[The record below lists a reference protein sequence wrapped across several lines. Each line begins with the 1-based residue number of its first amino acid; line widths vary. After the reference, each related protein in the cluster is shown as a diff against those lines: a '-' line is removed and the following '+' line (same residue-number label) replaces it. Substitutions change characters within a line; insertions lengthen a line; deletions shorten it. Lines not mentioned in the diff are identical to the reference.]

1 MTIRNAYSD
10 IKSAGSMHRYLLICT
25 GIIFFLTVFTVR
37 IHSQDLPEYD
47 EISIFLNAPCTGGV
61 EIDAVIRDNILYLPI
76 TDLFNFLKI
85 RNIPSAGLETIKG
98 FFINP
103 EAEYEISRDE
113 NRIKYQDKTYEL
125 NKGDLIRTETNLY
138 LLSDYFRKIFGLN
151 CIFNFRNLSV
161 TLTSDLELPYIR
173 EMKQDEMRRNLSR
186 LKGEIKAD
194 TNIGRTYPLFKL
206 GMADWSA
213 IATEEINGTSETRLN
228 LSLGSMI
235 AGGEMTASLYY
246 NSNSSFTEKQQ
257 HYLWRFVNNDF
268 KPLRQVIAGKIATKA
283 VSTIYSPVIGVQLTN
298 TPTTYRRSFGTYRLS
313 DRTDPGW
320 VVELYVNNVLVDYTT
335 SDASGFYAF
344 DIPLVY
350 GNSIVNLK
358 FYSPWGEER
367 TREQNI
373 TIPFNFLPHKVF
385 EYSVGAG
392 IVEDTLASRFSRGS
406 FNYGLTKNLTIGGG
420 AEYLSS
426 VSSGEFMPF
435 VNASLRLTN
444 NLLLSGD
451 YMHGVRAKGTL
462 TYRMPSNMQFDIN
475 YTWYDPDQTA
485 INLNYREERKA
496 SVSIPLKIGKFSSYQ
511 RMSVYQIVSQFSK
524 YTTAEWLF
532 SGSVF
537 GINTNLTTYGVFL
550 EEIRPN
556 IYSNLSLAFRLPAGF
571 VLMPQAQYSYTS
583 NEFLSAKIRLEK
595 PLMKYAFLNL
605 SYEQNFKTAMKLAEV
620 GFRYDFS
627 FAQTGVSVR
636 QTDNKTSFVEYARGS
651 LIADRK
657 TRYFGTDNRTNVGRG
672 GITIVPFLDINANRK
687 KDPGEP
693 KAFGLNLRINGG
705 RVEKSEKDT
714 TIRILG
720 LEPYVDYFIELDP
733 NSFENISWQLD
744 KKSISVTVDPN
755 ILKTVEVPVM
765 VSGEANGTVSLDK
778 NGQINGQEGIIINFF
793 TKSNKPAGRALSE
806 NDGFYSYFGLRT
818 GEYYVMPD
826 TSQLRKLGMESDPV
840 SLSFKIS
847 ERMDGDIVDNLN
859 FRLTMKPG
867 DTTVSKPELP
877 KQVIK
882 KDTTYMIIH
891 EVTQELITIAE
902 DSWAIQL
909 GAFRKRSNAEAYKRT
924 LQKLLGKDVEIVVE
938 GDYYKV
944 RILDLKT
951 REEVDRN
958 IELLQKN
965 GVTELWVIRLKA
977 KHQQLVLKERTD
989 SIAKITET
997 VVESEIPVF
1006 SFEMVLQAGA
1016 FRNEINAINLK
1027 NKLSGMLSK
1036 PVQIIFADG
1045 YYKVQI
1051 TGFENLEEID
1061 KMVRALGF
1069 LGQKDLWIP
1078 PTTRRDTFVPPV
1090 IKPDTTG
1097 PGPEEKQIVPAVEE
1111 EPAVKEP
1118 TYALQVG
1125 VFRKKS
1131 EALRAQR
1138 RIRSKLKLP
1147 VEIVEQWEYY
1157 HVIVTGFFTR
1167 EETFKFYPE
1176 LTGLGYPGISLIEN
1190 YRSKNSIPPLK

>member
-1 MTIRNAYSD
+1 M
-10 IKSAGSMHRYLLICT
+10 
-25 GIIFFLTVFTVR
+25 
-37 IHSQDLPEYD
+37 
-47 EISIFLNAPCTGGV
+47 GGV

-235 AGGEMTASLYY
+235 AGGEMTSSLYY
-246 NSNSSFTEKQQ
+246 NSNSSYTEKQQ

-462 TYRMPSNMQFDIN
+462 TYRMPSNMHVS
-475 YTWYDPDQTA
+475 YTH
-485 INLNYREERKA
+485 L
-496 SVSIPLKIGKFSSYQ
+496 
-511 RMSVYQIVSQFSK
+511 
-524 YTTAEWLF
+524 
-532 SGSVF
+532 
-537 GINTNLTTYGVFL
+537 
-550 EEIRPN
+550 
-556 IYSNLSLAFRLPAGF
+556 LAHAHPEQLAYRLP
-571 VLMPQAQYSYTS
+571 
-583 NEFLSAKIRLEK
+583 LE
-595 PLMKYAFLNL
+595 
-605 SYEQNFKTAMKLAEV
+605 
-620 GFRYDFS
+620 
-627 FAQTGVSVR
+627 
-636 QTDNKTSFVEYARGS
+636 
-651 LIADRK
+651 
-657 TRYFGTDNRTNVGRG
+657 
-672 GITIVPFLDINANRK
+672 
-687 KDPGEP
+687 
-693 KAFGLNLRINGG
+693 
-705 RVEKSEKDT
+705 
-714 TIRILG
+714 
-720 LEPYVDYFIELDP
+720 
-733 NSFENISWQLD
+733 
-744 KKSISVTVDPN
+744 
-755 ILKTVEVPVM
+755 
-765 VSGEANGTVSLDK
+765 
-778 NGQINGQEGIIINFF
+778 
-793 TKSNKPAGRALSE
+793 
-806 NDGFYSYFGLRT
+806 
-818 GEYYVMPD
+818 
-826 TSQLRKLGMESDPV
+826 
-840 SLSFKIS
+840 
-847 ERMDGDIVDNLN
+847 
-859 FRLTMKPG
+859 
-867 DTTVSKPELP
+867 
-877 KQVIK
+877 
-882 KDTTYMIIH
+882 
-891 EVTQELITIAE
+891 
-902 DSWAIQL
+902 
-909 GAFRKRSNAEAYKRT
+909 
-924 LQKLLGKDVEIVVE
+924 
-938 GDYYKV
+938 
-944 RILDLKT
+944 
-951 REEVDRN
+951 
-958 IELLQKN
+958 
-965 GVTELWVIRLKA
+965 
-977 KHQQLVLKERTD
+977 
-989 SIAKITET
+989 
-997 VVESEIPVF
+997 
-1006 SFEMVLQAGA
+1006 
-1016 FRNEINAINLK
+1016 
-1027 NKLSGMLSK
+1027 
-1036 PVQIIFADG
+1036 
-1045 YYKVQI
+1045 
-1051 TGFENLEEID
+1051 
-1061 KMVRALGF
+1061 
-1069 LGQKDLWIP
+1069 
-1078 PTTRRDTFVPPV
+1078 
-1090 IKPDTTG
+1090 
-1097 PGPEEKQIVPAVEE
+1097 
-1111 EPAVKEP
+1111 
-1118 TYALQVG
+1118 
-1125 VFRKKS
+1125 
-1131 EALRAQR
+1131 
-1138 RIRSKLKLP
+1138 
-1147 VEIVEQWEYY
+1147 
-1157 HVIVTGFFTR
+1157 
-1167 EETFKFYPE
+1167 
-1176 LTGLGYPGISLIEN
+1176 
-1190 YRSKNSIPPLK
+1190 